1 MDVYSAV
8 TERVIAQMEQGIIPW
23 RKPWVGSA
31 DLALS
36 HATGK
41 PYSLLN
47 QILLGEAGEFATFKQ
62 ITDAGGHVKK
72 GSKAR
77 LVVFWKILQ
86 GQQQDADGHPILDAD
101 GSPAKKQIPLLKA
114 YNVFNLMSDVEG
126 LPCKYYKPV
135 ELPTTHAERIAVAE
149 QVFTG
154 YIVRSGVKVNH
165 ERQGRAYYSPL
176 TDSITLPI
184 IEQFEDSSEYYST
197 AFHEAAHSTGH
208 FTRLNRIGV
217 TGIAAFGSE
226 DYSKEELTAELSAAG
241 ILNSIGLETSSS
253 FTNSAAYIQNWLKA
267 LRNDKRLLVGASQRA
282 EKAIDLIMGDK
293 RETDV
298 LSAESELP

>member
-23 RKPWVGSA
+23 RRPWVGSS

-36 HATGK
+36 HVTGK

-62 ITDAGGHVKK
+62 ITEAGGHVKK

-77 LVVFWKILQ
+77 LVVFWKLLQ
-86 GQQQDADGHPILDAD
+86 GQQQDENGKPVLDAD
-101 GSPAKKQIPLLKA
+101 GKPLSREIPLLRA
-114 YNVFNLMSDVEG
+114 YNVFNLMSDVES
-126 LPCKYYKPV
+126 LPCRYYKPA
-135 ELPTTHAERIAVAE
+135 ELPTTHAQRIEKAD

-154 YIVRSGVKVNH
+154 YLGRSGVSVRH
-165 ERQGRAYYSPL
+165 ERQGSAYYSPL
-176 TDSITLPI
+176 SDSITLPLI
-184 IEQFEDSSEYYST
+184 DQFEDSAEYYST

-208 FTRLNRIGV
+208 SSRLNRSGV

-226 DYSKEELTAELSAAG
+226 TYSKEELTAEISAAG
-241 ILNSIGLETSSS
+241 IMNALGLETSGS

-267 LRNDKRLLVGASQRA
+267 LRNDKKLLVGASQRA
-282 EKAIDLIMGDK
+282 EKAIALIMG
-293 RETDV
+293 
-298 LSAESELP
+298 SENTPDQADTPTP